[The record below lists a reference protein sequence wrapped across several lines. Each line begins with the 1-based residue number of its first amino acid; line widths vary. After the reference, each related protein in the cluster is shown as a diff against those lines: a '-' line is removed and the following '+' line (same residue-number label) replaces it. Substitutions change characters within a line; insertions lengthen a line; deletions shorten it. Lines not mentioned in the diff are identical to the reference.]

1 MSDEPTSRLYQDAIL
16 KLQAVSA
23 DFGVDDATRGAANAE
38 IAALRGKI
46 QDAALDDL
54 AGRTANLQALAA
66 RLSSVLQKAQGGDVS
81 GLQAMV
87 QRVKASIGV

>member
-1 MSDEPTSRLYQDAIL
+1 MSESTNQLYQEAIQ
-16 KLQAVSA
+16 KLEAVSA

-38 IAALRGKI
+38 IAALREKI

-54 AGRTANLQALAA
+54 ASRTANLQALTT

-81 GLQAMV
+81 ALQALV
-87 QRVKASIGV
+87 RKVKGSIGV